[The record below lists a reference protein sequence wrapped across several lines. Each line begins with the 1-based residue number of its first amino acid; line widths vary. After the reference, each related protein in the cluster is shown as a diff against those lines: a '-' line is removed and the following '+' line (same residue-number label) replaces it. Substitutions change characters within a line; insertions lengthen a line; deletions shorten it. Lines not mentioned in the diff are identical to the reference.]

1 MESKLTPMM
10 VQYKQIK
17 EKYKDCILFFR
28 LGDFYEMFF
37 DDAIVASKELEI
49 TLTGRNC
56 GFEERAPMC
65 GVPFHSADSY
75 IARLVEKGYKVAIC
89 EQTEDPKKA
98 VGIVDRDVIRVITPG
113 TITDLNVLED
123 KTNRYMMAIYK
134 QGACYGLCTVDTGTG
149 ECYSTQIVLGAT
161 KDKVINEAARFMP
174 VEVIVNSE
182 AEFLKDQLQKV
193 SGSYVYKVE
202 DSLFSRE
209 NAITRLKEQ
218 FKNVSDDLSSY
229 HIGANAAGA
238 LLLYLDR
245 LQKVF
250 PKHIDQLNLYEYEG
264 FMGMDVVARRNLE
277 LTETLLERKK
287 TGSLL
292 WVIDRTVTAMGGRML
307 RSWLEQ
313 PLTDVLSITERQNA
327 VQCFKDNFIRRAEIR
342 ELLSGVYDMER
353 ITSKAVLGS
362 VNCRDLLS
370 VKNSFG
376 PLPAIAETMKD
387 FDDPF
392 LQSIRSRI
400 DTLEDLYDL
409 LDRSINEQP
418 PVTIT
423 EGGIIKDGY
432 LEKVDKLR
440 DASSNGKKWIADLQ
454 EQEREKTGIKN
465 LKIGYNKVFG
475 YYIEVSKSNI
485 KFVPDRYIRKQT
497 LVNCE
502 RYITQELKEMEEEVT
517 GAEEHLKELEYE
529 LFQEIRQ
536 KVVDAVK
543 RIKETSKMLA
553 MLDALASL
561 AETADRENYCKP
573 EVYEGDEIII
583 KDGRHPV
590 VEKTMKDT
598 PFVPNDTLLDTG
610 ENRLNIITGPNMAGK
625 STYLR
630 QVAITVILAQMGSF
644 IPASY
649 GKIGI
654 VDKIFTRVGASD
666 NLGMGQSTF
675 MVEMVEMANI
685 IKNATPKSLLILD
698 EVGRGTSTFDG
709 LSIAWAVVEY
719 INDKEFLGCR
729 TLFATHYH
737 ELTDLE
743 DRNEGIKNY
752 RVTAREQ
759 GDDIVFLRKIE
770 RGGADESYG
779 IQVARLAGIPH
790 LVISRAKEILAE
802 LENANMYK
810 KRLRT
815 KKDSKPIEGQMDIL
829 AYNNRSRNTELILK
843 KLRETDVQNMTP
855 LEALNLLFELS
866 TSAKQT

>member
-370 VKNSFG
+370 LKNSFG

-432 LEKVDKLR
+432 HEKVDKLR

-598 PFVPNDTLLDTG
+598 PFVPNDTLL
-610 ENRLNIITGPNMAGK
+610 EA
-625 STYLR
+625 
-630 QVAITVILAQMGSF
+630 
-644 IPASY
+644 AS
-649 GKIGI
+649 G
-654 VDKIFTRVGASD
+654 
-666 NLGMGQSTF
+666 STF
-675 MVEMVEMANI
+675 FSFSYRTWLPSFRACSSKFFRISPPSSVSLKSILYTNALIYNPVPPAMIGLLLRANI
-685 IKNATPKSLLILD
+685 
-698 EVGRGTSTFDG
+698 F
-709 LSIAWAVVEY
+709 SIQSSAS
-719 INDKEFLGCR
+719 FL
-729 TLFATHYH
+729 
-737 ELTDLE
+737 
-743 DRNEGIKNY
+743 
-752 RVTAREQ
+752 
-759 GDDIVFLRKIE
+759 
-770 RGGADESYG
+770 
-779 IQVARLAGIPH
+779 
-790 LVISRAKEILAE
+790 
-802 LENANMYK
+802 
-810 KRLRT
+810 
-815 KKDSKPIEGQMDIL
+815 
-829 AYNNRSRNTELILK
+829 
-843 KLRETDVQNMTP
+843 
-855 LEALNLLFELS
+855 
-866 TSAKQT
+866 

>member
-1 MESKLTPMM
+1 
-10 VQYKQIK
+10 
-17 EKYKDCILFFR
+17 
-28 LGDFYEMFF
+28 
-37 DDAIVASKELEI
+37 
-49 TLTGRNC
+49 
-56 GFEERAPMC
+56 
-65 GVPFHSADSY
+65 
-75 IARLVEKGYKVAIC
+75 
-89 EQTEDPKKA
+89 
-98 VGIVDRDVIRVITPG
+98 
-113 TITDLNVLED
+113 
-123 KTNRYMMAIYK
+123 
-134 QGACYGLCTVDTGTG
+134 
-149 ECYSTQIVLGAT
+149 
-161 KDKVINEAARFMP
+161 
-174 VEVIVNSE
+174 
-182 AEFLKDQLQKV
+182 
-193 SGSYVYKVE
+193 
-202 DSLFSRE
+202 
-209 NAITRLKEQ
+209 
-218 FKNVSDDLSSY
+218 
-229 HIGANAAGA
+229 
-238 LLLYLDR
+238 
-245 LQKVF
+245 
-250 PKHIDQLNLYEYEG
+250 
-264 FMGMDVVARRNLE
+264 MDVVARRNLE

-370 VKNSFG
+370 LKNSFG

-432 LEKVDKLR
+432 HEKVDKLR

-561 AETADRENYCKP
+561 ARPPTVRTTGGGVRRRRDHHQ
-573 EVYEGDEIII
+573 
-583 KDGRHPV
+583 DGRHP
-590 VEKTMKDT
+590 
-598 PFVPNDTLLDTG
+598 
-610 ENRLNIITGPNMAGK
+610 
-625 STYLR
+625 
-630 QVAITVILAQMGSF
+630 
-644 IPASY
+644 
-649 GKIGI
+649 
-654 VDKIFTRVGASD
+654 
-666 NLGMGQSTF
+666 
-675 MVEMVEMANI
+675 
-685 IKNATPKSLLILD
+685 
-698 EVGRGTSTFDG
+698 
-709 LSIAWAVVEY
+709 W
-719 INDKEFLGCR
+719 
-729 TLFATHYH
+729 
-737 ELTDLE
+737 
-743 DRNEGIKNY
+743 
-752 RVTAREQ
+752 
-759 GDDIVFLRKIE
+759 
-770 RGGADESYG
+770 
-779 IQVARLAGIPH
+779 
-790 LVISRAKEILAE
+790 
-802 LENANMYK
+802 
-810 KRLRT
+810 
-815 KKDSKPIEGQMDIL
+815 
-829 AYNNRSRNTELILK
+829 
-843 KLRETDVQNMTP
+843 
-855 LEALNLLFELS
+855 
-866 TSAKQT
+866 

>member
-370 VKNSFG
+370 LKNSFG

-432 LEKVDKLR
+432 HEKVDKLR

-610 ENRLNIITGPNMAGK
+610 DNRLNIITGPNMAGK

-770 RGGADESYG
+770 RGEPTKATASKWQGWRGFPIWLFREPKKYWPSWKMPICIKNDCA
-779 IQVARLAGIPH
+779 QKKTQNPLKARWTSLLITIEA
-790 LVISRAKEILAE
+790 EI
-802 LENANMYK
+802 
-810 KRLRT
+810 
-815 KKDSKPIEGQMDIL
+815 
-829 AYNNRSRNTELILK
+829 RS
-843 KLRETDVQNMTP
+843 
-855 LEALNLLFELS
+855 
-866 TSAKQT
+866 